1 MQTVARPF
9 TNPRSQTLHTEHW
22 LPDDPRAV
30 IVLVHGYG
38 EHSGRYRHVI
48 DSLTE
53 AEYGVYTLDHH
64 GHGKSEGKR
73 AYVDDFNH
81 LVADLKHYVDE
92 VTAAHPDL
100 SIYMLG
106 HSMGALLALAFGLR
120 YQDQLA
126 GLIVS
131 GAPLHSDQTVSPLTL
146 IAASVLD
153 RIAPAAPLADTAPVS
168 GLSKDAAVR
177 DGFRSDPLNYQG
189 KMRVRTGVQ
198 INTTL
203 RAVREQLAALRL
215 PLLILHGEADPIC
228 PPSGSRLI
236 YERAASNDKTLKT
249 YPGLLHEIL
258 NEPEREI
265 VLADIHQWLAGQLA
279 RRA

>member
-1 MQTVARPF
+1 
-9 TNPRSQTLHTEHW
+9 
-22 LPDDPRAV
+22 V

-48 DSLTE
+48 LSLVD
-53 AEYGVYTLDHH
+53 AGYAVYTLDHH

-73 AYVDDFNH
+73 AYIDDFDH
-81 LVADLKHYVDE
+81 LISDLKHYFDDVQ
-92 VTAAHPDL
+92 AAHPDRP
-100 SIYMLG
+100 IYLLG
-106 HSMGALLALAFGLR
+106 HSMGALLSLAFTLR

-131 GAPLHSDQTVSPLTL
+131 GAPLHSDQTVPPLMIT
-146 IAASVLD
+146 AANILD
-153 RIAPAAPLADTAPVS
+153 KIVPAAPLADTAPVD
-168 GLSKDAAVR
+168 GLSKDPVVR
-177 DGFRSDPLNYQG
+177 DGFRSDPLNYQS

-203 RAVREQLAALRL
+203 RAVREQVSKLRL
-215 PLLILHGEADPIC
+215 PVLILHGEADPIC

-236 YERAASNDKTLKT
+236 YDQAASADKTLKT

-258 NEPEREI
+258 NEPERAA
-265 VLADIHQWLAGQLA
+265 VLADIHQWLDGQLA
-279 RRA
+279 KRG